1 VNGGY
6 MTATVYAQ
14 AITSVFTS
22 LSKILDKFPDYD
34 QKQKKEFDELV
45 ERYRTESTRMD
56 DIDHDLILN
65 LYDKITDQLKNIDRF
80 LQKKSEEK

>member
-1 VNGGY
+1 